1 MEGKQKNL
9 TKKLHLLKLTL
20 NKTSAVVE
28 KGNLQAISRHRD
40 ALVHIVG
47 EADGLKRVV
56 EEAKLDADESE
67 EAVAEWAL
75 GIEEEIGKADSGI
88 DNLSKYLA
96 DVERDASDKRKE
108 KENMDTAREREDLLR
123 FEREKF
129 ELQHELNQKAEKTG
143 KITQKDQVK
152 LPKLAITKFNGTH
165 EQWLSFWNKFEAEID
180 GADIAPVTKFAYLK
194 ELVEPK
200 VKEDIDGL
208 PFTNDGYIRAKAILK
223 DEYGKVSE
231 IVHAYVRN
239 IAALPKITGSQ
250 LVVTIAEI
258 STIAIVLR

>member
-9 TKKLHLLKLTL
+9 TKKLQLLKLTL
-20 NKTSAVVE
+20 NKTSALVE
-28 KGNLQAISRHRD
+28 KGNLQAISRHRE
-40 ALVHIVG
+40 ALVHIIG

-56 EEAKLDADESE
+56 EGAKLDADESE

-96 DVERDASDKRKE
+96 DLGKIRFRKE
-108 KENMDTAREREDLLR
+108 KENIDTAREREDLLR

-129 ELQHELNQKAEKTG
+129 ELQQELNQKAEKTG

-152 LPKLAITKFNGTH
+152 LPKLSITKFNGTH

-180 GADIAPVTKFAYLK
+180 GADIAPMTKFAYLK

-200 VKEDIDGL
+200 VREDIDGL
-208 PFTNDGYIRAKAILK
+208 PFTNDGYIFARKQSSK
-223 DEYGKVSE
+223 TNMGKLVKLFTRTY
-231 IVHAYVRN
+231 A
-239 IAALPKITGSQ
+239 TSQ
-250 LVVTIAEI
+250 LFQRSQGLNHQRSI
-258 STIAIVLR
+258 SSIRH